1 MFIFYFKA
9 KPSRCTQKK
18 RDKNESI
25 RANLQQYGLEKFY
38 IDALI
43 ADSSKSGMWRQ
54 QTVFDVIITDRKLLA
69 ELFFVLHDFM
79 HRSFFD
85 AHKFLVLG

>member
-1 MFIFYFKA
+1 MESVISYNVFIFCFEA

-38 IDALI
+38 VDALV

-54 QTVFDVIITDRKLLA
+54 QTAFDVIITDRKLLF
-69 ELFFVLHDFM
+69 ELFFVLPYLM
-79 HRSFFD
+79 HR
-85 AHKFLVLG
+85 KLL